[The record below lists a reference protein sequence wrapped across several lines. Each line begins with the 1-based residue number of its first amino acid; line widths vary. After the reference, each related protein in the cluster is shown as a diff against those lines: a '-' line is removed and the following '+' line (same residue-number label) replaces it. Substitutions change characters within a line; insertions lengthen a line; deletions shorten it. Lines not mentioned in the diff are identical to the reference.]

1 MEKINSNDGFYTTV
15 LDCGMLRHLLSH
27 AGYNN
32 ALVFFGPKIKSSLEK
47 RRDRSDDNRDD
58 SDDETTIDAGDEIKQ
73 F

>member
-1 MEKINSNDGFYTTV
+1 MMGSTNCTV
-15 LDCGMLRHLLSH
+15 LVCGMLHLHHLLSH
-27 AGYNN
+27 ARIILN